1 MKRLR
6 VDFNERES
14 TQDAVIPENWPENR
28 NVSLTIGESVL
39 LCDDTFEVQAVV
51 AAGQHCKHIG
61 KFDRTT
67 IRNFSDLEI
76 ILRAA
81 PVVPVLIVEDWKA
94 AVPLAR
100 ALAAGGLTAIEITLR
115 TPNALDAI
123 RAVAAEVEGAHV
135 GAGTVLTRA
144 QFADAE
150 RANAK
155 FAVSP
160 GATSELIQAAADSEL
175 PLLPGASTATEAMTL
190 LEFGYSILKFF
201 PAEPAGGI
209 AALKALAS
217 PLPAVRFCPTGGI
230 TPTNAPAYL
239 ALPNVICVG
248 GSWVA
253 PQDAI
258 TAGDWARLEKLAS
271 EAAQLGKAQ

>member
-1 MKRLR
+1 M
-6 VDFNERES
+6 S
-14 TQDAVIPENWPENR
+14 T
-28 NVSLTIGESVL
+28 S
-39 LCDDTFEVQAVV
+39 
-51 AAGQHCKHIG
+51 
-61 KFDRTT
+61 
-67 IRNFSDLEI
+67 SDLEV
-76 ILRAA
+76 ILQAA

-100 ALAAGGLTAIEITLR
+100 ALVAGGLPAIEITLR
-115 TPNALDAI
+115 TPSALDAI
-123 RAVAAEVEGAHV
+123 RAIATEVEGAQV

-144 QFADAE
+144 QFADVE
-150 RANAK
+150 RAHAK

-160 GATSELIQAAADSEL
+160 GATSELIQAAAESEL

-190 LEFGYSILKFF
+190 VEFGYSIMKFF

-209 AALKALAS
+209 AYLKALAS
-217 PLPAVRFCPTGGI
+217 PLPAVRFCPTGGV
-230 TPTNAPAYL
+230 TPENAPAYL

-258 TAGDWARLEKLAS
+258 AAADWSRVEKLAR
-271 EAAQLGKAQ
+271 EAAGLGEAE